1 MNGITVSG
9 GRLNLNNAVSCAN
22 APKVEVMA
30 PLNGFSV
37 NVGQSFAIRVLGADC
52 ASPAGLANVS
62 VMNGTPVTMAA
73 ASPDNGRYTGT
84 FTPAAAGLLTVTAT
98 VTIGGNSTCRR

>member
-1 MNGITVSG
+1 MGSVDPKPSMNGITVSG

-62 VMNGTPVTMAA
+62 VDVNGTPVTMAA

-84 FTPAAAGLLTVTAT
+84 FTPAAAGC
-98 VTIGGNSTCRR
+98 SRSPPR